1 MRRGQHLPQPVHSEG
16 LVMVVEVRPASIED
30 MDAIVRLCRVVQN
43 LHAEWFPSEFPPAAD
58 EAGLKALLERNL
70 PSIGIA
76 TLDGAPVG
84 YVLFEAQSIPATP
97 SNFAIEQVCIHHLS
111 VVEEARRQGVATA
124 LMDYVQRRA
133 REIGTGQLA
142 LARAAPN
149 FAAKKLFETQGFA
162 NRHIFMQKSLPEQV

>member
-1 MRRGQHLPQPVHSEG
+1 
-16 LVMVVEVRPASIED
+16 MVVEVRAATIGD
-30 MDAIVRLCRVVQN
+30 IDAIVRLCQVVQS
-43 LHAEWFPSEFPPAAD
+43 LHAEWFPSEFPPGAD

-97 SNFAIEQVCIHHLS
+97 LNFAIEQVFIHHLS
-111 VVEEARRQGVATA
+111 VSDEARRKGVATA

-133 REIGTGQLA
+133 RELGIGQLA

-149 FAAKKLFETQGFA
+149 IAAQKLFETHGFT
-162 NRHIFMQKSLPEQV
+162 NRHIFMQKNLPEQD